1 MLACNKLLLFELVVL
16 LFVCVNC
23 QDVVEKIDQENVK
36 VNDYPMNCTA
46 VEKRDGNYFN
56 LFFFFVIVVTFFV

>member
-56 LFFFFVIVVTFFV
+56 LFLFVIVVAFFV